1 MYCSTC
7 GTAVTPGLSYCNRCG
22 AELTAKER
30 KTPDTGDVSVESLVW
45 ALVAVT
51 VGGIGAVMVLMAVLS
66 KVFGKEILLAVMLVS
81 FLLVLSTT
89 AMFLWLLLRRVRR
102 ADESSDAARRNE
114 QETKEL
120 GAATR
125 RALQEPLASVT
136 EHTTRTFE
144 PVPVER
150 KSE

>member
-1 MYCSTC
+1 MYCSSC

-22 AELTAKER
+22 AELGAKER
-30 KTPDTGDVSVESLVW
+30 KALKAADAYPESLIW

-51 VGGIGAVMVLMAVLS
+51 VGGIGAVMVLVAVLS
-66 KVFGKEILLAVMLVS
+66 KVFGKEIILAITLLS
-81 FLLVLSTT
+81 FLLLLSTT

-102 ADESSDAARRNE
+102 ADESSDAARRTE
-114 QETKEL
+114 QEATPL
-120 GAATR
+120 GAATA
-125 RALQEPLASVT
+125 RALPEPMPSVT

-150 KSE
+150 ELK

>member
-1 MYCSTC
+1 
-7 GTAVTPGLSYCNRCG
+7 
-22 AELTAKER
+22 LTAKER
-30 KTPDTGDVSVESLVW
+30 KTADTGDVSVESLVW

-51 VGGIGAVMVLMAVLS
+51 VGGIGAVMVLIAVLS
-66 KVFGKEILLAVMLVS
+66 KVFGKEILLFVTLLS

-89 AMFLWLLLRRVRR
+89 AMFLWLLLRRMRR
-102 ADESSDAARRNE
+102 ADESSDAARRSE

-144 PVPVER
+144 PVPLER
-150 KSE
+150 KLE

>member
-1 MYCSTC
+1 MYCSSC

-30 KTPDTGDVSVESLVW
+30 KTADTGDVSVESLVW

-51 VGGIGAVMVLMAVLS
+51 VGGIGAVMVLIAVLS
-66 KVFGKEILLAVMLVS
+66 KVFGKEILLFVTLLS

-89 AMFLWLLLRRVRR
+89 AMFLWLLLRRMRR
-102 ADESSDAARRNE
+102 ADESSDAARRSE

-144 PVPVER
+144 PVPLER
-150 KSE
+150 KLE